1 MGLPVTFGKC
11 YVMSSWG

>member
-1 MGLPVTFGKC
+1 MELPVTFGKC